1 MQTAPGEGFEI
12 GTDNDVEAAGR
23 WVSACPVA
31 DVSEDTAKKV
41 DIKGHPSVAI
51 FKIDDQFYAVAD
63 LCTHGA
69 ASLSEGF
76 VENGIVE
83 CPFHS
88 GTFDIKTG
96 QALTFPCT
104 EAIRTYPARVEG
116 DEILIRLDS
125 PVSP

>member
-1 MQTAPGEGFEI
+1 MQATFNA
-12 GTDNDVEAAGR
+12 GTDVDANGDAETGR
-23 WVSACPVA
+23 WARACSVA
-31 DVSEDTAKKV
+31 DISEDAGTKV
-41 DIKGHPSVAI
+41 EIDGLPAI
-51 FKIDDQFYAVAD
+51 AVFKLDGQFHAIAD

-88 GTFDIKTG
+88 GTFDIRTG

-104 EAIRTYPARVEG
+104 EAVRVFAVRVEG
-116 DEILIRLDS
+116 DEVLVRVDS
-125 PVSP
+125 LA

>member
-1 MQTAPGEGFEI
+1 MQAAPPERPRSGTANAPEDG
-12 GTDNDVEAAGR
+12 GR

-31 DVSEDTAKKV
+31 DVSEDAAKKI
-41 DIKGHPSVAI
+41 DIEGHPSVAV
-51 FKIDDQFYAVAD
+51 FKVDDQFYAIAD

-104 EAIRTYPARVEG
+104 EAIGTYRVRVEG
-116 DEILIRLDS
+116 DEILIWLDG
-125 PVSP
+125 P

>member
-1 MQTAPGEGFEI
+1 MQTAA
-12 GTDNDVEAAGR
+12 NEAIREQSAER
-23 WVSACPVA
+23 WFKACSTA
-31 DVSEDTAKKV
+31 DVSEDTAKKI
-41 DIKGHPSVAI
+41 DIEGFSAVAI
-51 FKIDDQFYAVAD
+51 FKIGEQFYAIAD

-104 EAIRTYPARVEG
+104 EAVNIYPVRVEG
-116 DEILIRLDS
+116 GEILIRLDVPS
-125 PVSP
+125 STAA